1 MRTAASPGIMPRL
14 TAGAAAC
21 ADQVWHSSN
30 DCPKQQKSSVIPASP
45 ASSRTPL
52 RTLSFHSQPRGIPL
66 LVVGAGS
73 DTPGTAL
80 LGTNGSCPVF
90 VPPLELPGELLLDGP
105 VVQGAGPS
113 VQVEELATV
122 DRGSEFG

>member
-1 MRTAASPGIMPRL
+1 VCPP
-14 TAGAAAC
+14 
-21 ADQVWHSSN
+21 N
-30 DCPKQQKSSVIPASP
+30 DDE
-45 ASSRTPL
+45 L
-52 RTLSFHSQPRGIPL
+52 PL

-80 LGTNGSCPVF
+80 LGTNGGCPVF
-90 VPPLELPGELLLDGP
+90 VPPLEPLGKLLLDGP

-122 DRGSEFG
+122 DRGSEFGQRGHRRRQGRGRRGS